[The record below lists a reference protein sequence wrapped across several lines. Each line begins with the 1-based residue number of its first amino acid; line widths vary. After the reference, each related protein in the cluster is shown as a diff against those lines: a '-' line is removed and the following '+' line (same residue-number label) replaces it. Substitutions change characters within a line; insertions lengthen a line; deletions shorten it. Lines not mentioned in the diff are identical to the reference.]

1 MLIRLIYYNFFGA
14 PSSFSFISLAVW
26 FFLFTFASEMKLIIQ
41 TLPTFF
47 VEEDKILTALFDEG
61 MDVLHINKP
70 ASEPLYAERLL
81 SLLPSNKYGKIVVHQ
96 NYYLKQEYDLRGIHI
111 DDPDAPVPE
120 GFRRHVTRT
129 TNRISDL
136 KEMKKQCDY
145 VMLHSLFD
153 SLHDGV
159 KASLTVEEMVEA
171 RKKGLID
178 RHVYALGGMSL
189 ESIQQAKDL
198 GFGGVV
204 ICGDLWNRFNIQHEL
219 NFHELI
225 NHFRRLKKAVG

>member
-1 MLIRLIYYNFFGA
+1 
-14 PSSFSFISLAVW
+14 
-26 FFLFTFASEMKLIIQ
+26 MKLVIQ

-61 MDVLHINKP
+61 MDILHINKP
-70 ASEPLYAERLL
+70 NSEPLYAERLL
-81 SLLPSNKYGKIVVHQ
+81 SLLPSNKYDKVVVHQ

-111 DDPDAPVPE
+111 DDPATPVPD
-120 GFRRHVTRT
+120 GFRRHVSRSTP
-129 TNRISDL
+129 NISDL
-136 KEMKKQCDY
+136 KEMKKHCDY
-145 VMLHSLFD
+145 VMLYSLFD
-153 SLHDGV
+153 SLHDGA
-159 KASLTVEEMVEA
+159 KASLTMEDMQEA

-189 ESIQQAKDL
+189 ENLQQAKDL

-204 ICGDLWNRFNIQHEL
+204 ICGDLWYRFNIQHEL

-225 NHFRRLKKAVG
+225 NHFRKLKKAAG

>member
-1 MLIRLIYYNFFGA
+1 MCI
-14 PSSFSFISLAVW
+14 
-26 FFLFTFASEMKLIIQ
+26 FFLTFAPEMKLVIQ

-61 MDVLHINKP
+61 LDILHINKP
-70 ASEPLYAERLL
+70 DSEPLYAERLL
-81 SLLPSNKYGKIVVHQ
+81 SLLPSNKYDSIVVHQ

-111 DDPDAPVPE
+111 DDPAMPVPD
-120 GFRRHVTRT
+120 GFRRHVSRSTP
-129 TNRISDL
+129 NISDL
-136 KEMKKQCDY
+136 KEMKKHCDY
-145 VMLHSLFD
+145 VMLYSLFD
-153 SLHDGV
+153 SLHDDV
-159 KASLTVEEMVEA
+159 KASLTIEEMQEA

-189 ESIQQAKDL
+189 ENIQQAKDL

-219 NFHELI
+219 NFHGLI
-225 NHFRRLKKAVG
+225 NHFRKLKKATG